1 MPLPSSGQ
9 ISFSNI
15 ATELTIES
23 SNLSLR
29 SMSSTAGKAV
39 PDSIS
44 EFYGFTVSPPTL
56 STATELQSFSPNYT
70 IDRSY
75 SQTTFTLR
83 VVASSAIPITQRG
96 FVYSYTTT
104 TPTIANGTIV
114 VMGNND
120 SFQTVSPIN
129 FFYGR
134 TAYIRAF
141 ATNSKGTT
149 YIAVSGLG
157 NYLPSFD
164 INYNNYWNY
173 ATYGTITTQSTV
185 YGVDGWNYGSS
196 QMVIRGNATL
206 LIPNT
211 GFEGLQGRCVI
222 TNQYGGGTM
231 GNGTVIYPC
240 SFDGTNFSFT
250 VVRGVHVPI
259 TFCSEF
265 SYGFGLVGSPAAP
278 YMQGDTQYSAFISE
292 TECP

>member
-1 MPLPSSGQ
+1 MPLQASGQ

-15 ATELTIES
+15 ATELTIAS

-29 SMSSTAGKAV
+29 SMSSTAGKTV
-39 PDSIS
+39 PDAVS
-44 EFYGFTVSPPTL
+44 EFYGFAVSPPTL
-56 STATELQSFSPNYT
+56 STSTDLQSFSPNYT

-83 VVASSAIPITQRG
+83 VVASSTIPITQRG
-96 FVYSYTTT
+96 FVYSYTTS

-120 SFQTVSPIN
+120 SYQTVSPIN

-149 YIAVSGLG
+149 YRVVSGLG
-157 NYLPSFD
+157 NYLPAFNA
-164 INYNNYWNY
+164 NYNAYWNY
-173 ATYGTITTQSTV
+173 AIYGTITNFDTE
-185 YGVDGWNYGSS
+185 YGVDGFVYGSS

-206 LIPNT
+206 AIPNT
-211 GFEGLQGRCVI
+211 GFEGFQGICFI
-222 TNQYGGGTM
+222 TNPGGG
-231 GNGTVIYPC
+231 GGTVIYPC

-250 VVRGVHVPI
+250 VVRGVYVPI
-259 TFCSEF
+259 TFCNEF
-265 SYGFGLVGSPAAP
+265 SYGFGLSGP
-278 YMQGDTQYSAFISE
+278 YMGGGAVRYSAFISE